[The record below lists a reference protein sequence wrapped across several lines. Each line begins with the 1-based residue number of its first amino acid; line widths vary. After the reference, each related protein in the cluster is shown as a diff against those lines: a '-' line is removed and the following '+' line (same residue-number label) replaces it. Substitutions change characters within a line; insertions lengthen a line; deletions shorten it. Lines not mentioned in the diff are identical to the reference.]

1 MDLLILKCSS
11 RKRDAAAPMPAI
23 ERYDGPM
30 WQVLRSYLREHPG
43 AIGGLD
49 VFGLSAE
56 FGLFPASEQIPWY
69 ERTMDPDRAHE
80 LQPQVME
87 CFQSLMARGYERLC
101 LGVSKRYLRA
111 LAGWEQ
117 AVPDSLHVMITDGPA
132 GVKLGQLRA
141 WLHRAAWGAG
151 ASAQGRIAAP
161 ASPRGKARI
170 GGVTIEMMQDEALR
184 RARLA
189 LAADAAGASAYRD
202 WYVCIDG
209 RRVSTKWLVSRLT
222 GLPTTEFEA
231 SRARQVLLALGFDI
245 ERVTP
250 A

>member
-11 RKRDAAAPMPAI
+11 RKREARAPMPAI

-30 WQVLRSYLREHPG
+30 WQVLRSFLREHPG
-43 AIGGLD
+43 ALAGLD

-56 FGLFPASEQIPWY
+56 FGLFPANEQIPWY
-69 ERTMDPDRAHE
+69 ERTIDPDRAHE

-87 CFQSLMARGYERLC
+87 LFQRLIAHGYERLC
-101 LGVSKRYLRA
+101 LGVSKRYLPA
-111 LAGWEQ
+111 LAGWERV
-117 AVPDSLHVMITDGPA
+117 VPDSLRVTVTDGPA

-141 WLHRAAWGAG
+141 WLYRTAWVAG
-151 ASAQGRIAAP
+151 ASAQGRITAP

-170 GGVTIEMMQDEALR
+170 GGVTIEMTQDEALH

-202 WYVCIDG
+202 WYVCVDG
-209 RRVSTKWLVSRLT
+209 RRVSTKWLVSRLA
-222 GLPTTEFEA
+222 GVPTAEFEA
-231 SRARQVLLALGFDI
+231 SRARQVLLELGFDI